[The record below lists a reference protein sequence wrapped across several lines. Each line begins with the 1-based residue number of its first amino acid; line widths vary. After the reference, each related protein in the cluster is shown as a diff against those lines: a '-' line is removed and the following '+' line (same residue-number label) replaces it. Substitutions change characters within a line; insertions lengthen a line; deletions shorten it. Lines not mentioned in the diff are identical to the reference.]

1 MLRGPRGRLLP
12 LGVHMDVWILLQAAD
27 SLLPGKRGALEPTH
41 PPRPQADRQAKDSDT
56 TLTGQA

>member
-1 MLRGPRGRLLP
+1 MLRGPGGRLLP

-41 PPRPQADRQAKDSDT
+41 PPRPQADRQAKD
-56 TLTGQA
+56 